1 VLDDSTVGAAEQAGR
16 RALKAAREARLALAP
31 RPVDEWAGLAVC
43 RDVYPRIH
51 LGVGRK
57 ITLHVD
63 PGHAQAVAA
72 GEAGL
77 ALRKAAA
84 RHGGAVPAAL
94 AAAARASADALVD
107 PSLVAA
113 LLGRL
118 GVMPVVRYIDAP
130 ETRRFLLDSARRCTT
145 HRLELRWTR
154 PLGAGGECA
163 VATDRWL
170 PEGLHPTLAVPPP
183 QRLSPSHGWRRDE
196 PRVEPRIEP
205 RPVAVLYAVLAP
217 RRGGRGGGA
226 TRLFERS
233 RALDPVEERPVAG
246 GPQAMDAERDQRA
259 AFEHGEAQ
267 SACDRGLPLQ
277 GAGGPL
283 PEQVDT
289 AVAPGQFAPLLYLRY

>member
-1 VLDDSTVGAAEQAGR
+1 M
-16 RALKAAREARLALAP
+16 
-31 RPVDEWAGLAVC
+31 C
-43 RDVYPRIH
+43 RDIYPCIH

-63 PGHAQAVAA
+63 PGHAQAMAA
-72 GEAGL
+72 GEADL
-77 ALRKAAA
+77 AARKAAA
-84 RHGGAVPAAL
+84 RGPVPAAL

-107 PSLVAA
+107 PSLAAA
-113 LLGRL
+113 LLGTV
-118 GVMPVVRYIDAP
+118 GVMPVVRYVTAP
-130 ETRRFLLDSARRCTT
+130 ETRQFLFDAAQRCKT

-154 PLGAGGECA
+154 PLGAAGECA

-170 PEGLHPTLAVPPP
+170 PSGEWLHPTLAVPPP
-183 QRLSPSHGWRRDE
+183 QRLLPSHGDGYRQRD
-196 PRVEPRIEP
+196 EPRIEP

-217 RRGGRGGGA
+217 RRGGLGGLGGA

-233 RALDPVEERPVAG
+233 RALDPVEERPGAG
-246 GPQAMDAERDQRA
+246 GPQAMDSEQDQRA

-267 SACDRGLPLQ
+267 AAYDHGLPLQ

-283 PEQVDT
+283 PEPVDT